1 MSKRF
6 VLLFLAYM
14 CTLQLRAQTWEVGG
28 FVGASS
34 GYMNNKILTNITQF
48 NDLAIGAQIKRNF
61 DPYWSAKLNYLQT
74 QKRIPRHVSELSL
87 QVEFNFLHYLAGSSR
102 TRISPFLFS
111 GIGFVDINDPGPPAK
126 PHKDC
131 SIPYGIGI
139 KYNIKGT
146 WNLNTEIGYRKP
158 DIKYN
163 DSFTYMFAGLSLTY
177 TFVSRKCPV
186 IGN

>member
-6 VLLFLAYM
+6 ALIFLVHICA
-14 CTLQLRAQTWEVGG
+14 LQLHAQTWEVGG
-28 FVGASS
+28 FLGAS
-34 GYMNNKILTNITQF
+34 GYLGDPSLTNITQF
-48 NDLAIGAQIKRNF
+48 KDLAVGAQIKRNF

-74 QKRIPRHVSELSL
+74 QKRILNPISELSL

-111 GIGFVDINDPGPPAK
+111 GIGFVDINDSDPTK
-126 PHKDC
+126 SH
-131 SIPYGIGI
+131 I
-139 KYNIKGT
+139 KST

-158 DIKYN
+158 VIKYTER
-163 DSFTYMFAGLSLTY
+163 FTYMFAGLSLTY

-186 IGN
+186 VGN

>member
-6 VLLFLAYM
+6 ALIFLVHICA
-14 CTLQLRAQTWEVGG
+14 LQLHAQTWEVGG
-28 FVGASS
+28 FLGAS
-34 GYMNNKILTNITQF
+34 GYLGDPSLTNITQF
-48 NDLAIGAQIKRNF
+48 KDLAVGAQIKRNF

-74 QKRIPRHVSELSL
+74 QKRILNPISELSL

-111 GIGFVDINDPGPPAK
+111 GIGFVDINDSDPTK
-126 PHKDC
+126 SHKNFT
-131 SIPYGIGI
+131 IPYGVCL
-139 KYNIKGT
+139 KYNIKST

-158 DIKYN
+158 VIKYTER
-163 DSFTYMFAGLSLTY
+163 FTYMFAGLSLTY

-186 IGN
+186 VGN

>member
-6 VLLFLAYM
+6 VFLFLVHICA
-14 CTLQLRAQTWEVGG
+14 LPLFAQTWEVGG
-28 FVGASS
+28 FVGAS
-34 GYMNNKILTNITQF
+34 GYIDDPNQPNITQF
-48 NDLAIGAQIKRNF
+48 NDLAVGAQLKRNF
-61 DPYWSAKLNYLQT
+61 DPYWSAKLIYLQT
-74 QKRIPRHVSELSL
+74 QKRISRHVSELSL

-126 PHKDC
+126 PHKDF

-139 KYNIKGT
+139 KYNIKGN
-146 WNLNTEIGYRKP
+146 WNLNTDIGYRKP
-158 DIKYN
+158 VIKYTER
-163 DSFTYMFAGLSLTY
+163 FTYMFAGLSLTY

-186 IGN
+186 VGN